1 MGFFACAD
9 VEKRGFLKNLAQM
22 IRCRRREENWKFM
35 EIMKNDG
42 QRLRVLCNVQ
52 NSLQIIDNADKL
64 WYIMPVQLL
73 DLHDEFAYLNG
84 VFNSPPGCE

>member
-1 MGFFACAD
+1 MENQMDGWKCLEVRIYA
-9 VEKRGFLKNLAQM
+9 KRHLP
-22 IRCRRREENWKFM
+22 
-35 EIMKNDG
+35 
-42 QRLRVLCNVQ
+42 VLCKLQ